1 MLYGN
6 IINFPL
12 LNFANIFMTHSF
24 AGHHHPSRWRLFL
37 LLFARRLS
45 HVSCSNEQMVGSRQ
59 IGELVGWWV
68 LDDLDDR
75 MRRHSSRTRKK
86 AGDFLT
92 KKGQN
97 STLHMWH

>member
-59 IGELVGWWV
+59 IGELVGVGGLSCWTT
-68 LDDLDDR
+68 L
-75 MRRHSSRTRKK
+75 MTACAGIRHALEKRPEIP
-86 AGDFLT
+86 
-92 KKGQN
+92 
-97 STLHMWH
+97 